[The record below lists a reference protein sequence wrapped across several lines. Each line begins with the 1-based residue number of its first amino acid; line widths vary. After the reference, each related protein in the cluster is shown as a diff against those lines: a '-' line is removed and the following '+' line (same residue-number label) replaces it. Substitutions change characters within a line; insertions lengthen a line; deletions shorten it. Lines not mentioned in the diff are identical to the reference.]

1 MYIAAYRDGSAVVV
15 VEEADAPC
23 TDRRG
28 HDFAPESGAASGIN
42 GAECARCGHYVGT
55 EGEFYTLH
63 DALDYA
69 TAAYAPEV
77 RVRRVTY

>member
-1 MYIAAYRDGSAVVV
+1 MYIATYRDGSAVVV
-15 VEEADAPC
+15 AEEADTAC
-23 TDRRG
+23 ADRRG

-42 GAECARCGHYVGT
+42 GAECARCGHFAGT
-55 EGEFYTLH
+55 DCEFDTLR

-77 RVRRVTY
+77 RVRVIY